1 MGDSIMRTLNV
12 VFEDME
18 HAALEELKNKS
29 GKNWHDFLIGLM
41 KGDSDGK

>member
-18 HAALEELKNKS
+18 HAALEELKIKVER
-29 GKNWHDFLIGLM
+29 IGM
-41 KGDSDGK
+41 IF